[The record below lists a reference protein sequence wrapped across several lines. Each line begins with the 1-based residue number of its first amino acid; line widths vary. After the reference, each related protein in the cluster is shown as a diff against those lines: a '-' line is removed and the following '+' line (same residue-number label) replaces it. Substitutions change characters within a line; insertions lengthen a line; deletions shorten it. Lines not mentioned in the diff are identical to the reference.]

1 MSEQKAIEGVIEGV
15 IEEPGAEGVT
25 EGVSEER
32 ESAGGAVAGREQ
44 VAGAAGEREQ
54 ADGVVAE
61 REQVGGVVAG
71 REQVAGAAGEREQ
84 ADGVVAEREQVG
96 GVVAGREQVAGAAG
110 EREQADGVVAER
122 EQAGGAAV
130 GVGVGQE
137 PVRPASRATRA
148 SRPLRGA
155 LRWAAAL
162 AVFAVFGASTA
173 YGVTRLERTD
183 VPGLGTAS
191 DGRWD
196 YPELVRPPLPEGRP
210 APFAS
215 SNKATAHYADLR
227 ELVLPAP
234 RGATADKTLAV
245 GHGWVKTGTFLDE
258 YPLKDDRELLGG
270 VFRDRGLRHIAARGW
285 TTPDGTRTRIYL
297 LQFGTGLVAGEVQQ
311 EEFAGYD
318 HAPRTLRGAPS
329 TELDGRFP
337 DTWQLPNV
345 THYAYDEPRPYGA
358 EQVRQAYLLAGDVI
372 GLVVQSRKGD
382 ASAVPFQQTVAL
394 QEELLG

>member
-1 MSEQKAIEGVIEGV
+1 MVG
-15 IEEPGAEGVT
+15 
-25 EGVSEER
+25 
-32 ESAGGAVAGREQ
+32 
-44 VAGAAGEREQ
+44 AGA
-54 ADGVVAE
+54 
-61 REQVGGVVAG
+61 
-71 REQVAGAAGEREQ
+71 
-84 ADGVVAEREQVG
+84 
-96 GVVAGREQVAGAAG
+96 
-110 EREQADGVVAER
+110 
-122 EQAGGAAV
+122 
-130 GVGVGQE
+130 GQE
-137 PVRPASRATRA
+137 PVPPAARAARA

-173 YGVTRLERTD
+173 YGITRLERTD
-183 VPGLGTAS
+183 VPGLATVP

-196 YPELVRPPLPEGRP
+196 YPQLVRPPLPEGRP

-234 RGATADKTLAV
+234 RGATADKKLAV
-245 GHGWVKTGTFLDE
+245 SHGWVRTGTFLDE

-297 LQFGTGLVAGEVQQ
+297 LQFDTGLVAGEVQQ

-329 TELDGRFP
+329 TELDGQFP
-337 DTWQLPNV
+337 DSWQLPDV

-372 GLVVQSRKGD
+372 GLVVQSRKGG
-382 ASAVPFQQTVAL
+382 ARAVPFQQTVAL
-394 QEELLG
+394 QAELLG

>member
-1 MSEQKAIEGVIEGV
+1 MSEQKAVEGVIEGA
-15 IEEPGAEGVT
+15 EPGAEGVT
-25 EGVSEER
+25 ERVSEER
-32 ESAGGAVAGREQ
+32 EQA
-44 VAGAAGEREQ
+44 AGAA
-54 ADGVVAE
+54 
-61 REQVGGVVAG
+61 VG
-71 REQVAGAAGEREQ
+71 AGAG
-84 ADGVVAEREQVG
+84 AE
-96 GVVAGREQVAGAAG
+96 
-110 EREQADGVVAER
+110 AE
-122 EQAGGAAV
+122 A

-137 PVRPASRATRA
+137 PVPSAARAARA

-162 AVFAVFGASTA
+162 AVFAVVGASTA

-183 VPGLGTAS
+183 VPGLATVP

-196 YPELVRPPLPEGRP
+196 YPQLVRPPLPEGRP

-227 ELVLPAP
+227 ALVLPAP

-245 GHGWVKTGTFLDE
+245 SHGWVRTGTFLDE

-297 LQFGTGLVAGEVQQ
+297 LQFDTGLVAGEVQQ

-329 TELDGRFP
+329 TELDGQFP
-337 DTWQLPNV
+337 DSWQLPNV

-372 GLVVQSRKGD
+372 GLVVQSRKGG
-382 ASAVPFQQTVAL
+382 AHALPFQQTVAL
-394 QEELLG
+394 QAELLG

>member
-32 ESAGGAVAGREQ
+32 EQAGGAVAGREQ
-44 VAGAAGEREQ
+44 AAGAAGEREQ

-61 REQVGGVVAG
+61 REQVGGAVA
-71 REQVAGAAGEREQ
+71 
-84 ADGVVAEREQVG
+84 
-96 GVVAGREQVAGAAG
+96 
-110 EREQADGVVAER
+110 
-122 EQAGGAAV
+122 
-130 GVGVGQE
+130 GVGQE
-137 PVRPASRATRA
+137 PVPPAPRATRA

-196 YPELVRPPLPEGRP
+196 YPELVRPPLPKGRP

-245 GHGWVKTGTFLDE
+245 SHGWVKTGTFLDE

-285 TTPDGTRTRIYL
+285 TTADGTRTRIYL

-382 ASAVPFQQTVAL
+382 ARAVPFQQTVAL